1 MNCRYLAITVVA
13 ASIGCG
19 QLCSA
24 QNPISPMGVYI
35 PDPSARVFEDGRM
48 YIYGSLDVT
57 DDDYCSDH
65 YHVLS
70 SDDLCH
76 WTLKENAFKWKETL
90 YAPDAWYKDGRYY
103 LYFDCPGGAEW
114 VAEGKNPDGPF
125 RKAVQIEGLDQIDP
139 CIFIDDDGQAYY
151 YWGQFSGKGA
161 RMNPDLKTLDMSTMV
176 DGLVTEGDHYFHEG
190 SFVFKRGKYYYYTYA
205 SVRRQN
211 QPTCLSYAM
220 SESPLGPYEY
230 KGEIIDNAG
239 CDPGVWNNHGS
250 VVKFKGQ
257 WYVLYHRSTHGTRFM
272 RKACIE
278 PLEFREDGTIVEAEM
293 TTQGAAGPLD
303 AYESLDAARAC
314 LLHGDLQIR
323 LDSPMREV
331 LCMKADGWA
340 AYKYLDFSDNAPSS
354 VTIRL
359 RPRRAGWIGLGLD
372 QVYRGHEAEFDVP
385 EGNGSDWVELT
396 AELDS
401 DITGVHAI
409 FLHMGSDN
417 HDSFDIDWI
426 RFNR

>member
-1 MNCRYLAITVVA
+1 MNTRYLAISIVA
-13 ASIGCG
+13 ALLGCG
-19 QLCSA
+19 HVCSA

-35 PDPSARVFEDGRM
+35 PDPSARVFDGRM
-48 YIYGSLDVT
+48 YIYGSLDVK

-76 WTLKENAFKWKETL
+76 WTLTENAFKWKETL
-90 YAPDAWYKDGRYY
+90 YAPDAWCKDGRYY

-114 VAEGKNPDGPF
+114 VAEGKHPDGPF
-125 RKAVQIEGLDQIDP
+125 RKAVQIEGPDQIDP
-139 CIFIDDDGQAYY
+139 NIFVDDNGQAYY
-151 YWGQFSGKGA
+151 FWGQFSGKGA
-161 RMNPDLKTLDMSTMV
+161 KMNPDLKSLDWSTMV
-176 DGLVTEGDHYFHEG
+176 DGLVTEKEHYFHEG

-205 SVRRQN
+205 SIRRQN
-211 QPTCLSYAM
+211 QATCLSYAM
-220 SESPLGPYEY
+220 SESPLGPYVY

-239 CDPGVWNNHGS
+239 CDPGVWNDHGS
-250 VVKFKGQ
+250 VVEFKGK

-278 PLEFREDGTIVEAEM
+278 PIEFREDGTIIEAEM

-303 AYESLDAARAC
+303 AFQQLDAARAC

-323 LDSPMREV
+323 LDSPSREV
-331 LCMKADGWA
+331 LCMKQDGWA
-340 AYKYLDFSDNAPSS
+340 AYKYLDFGDKAPSS
-354 VTIRL
+354 VTIRV
-359 RPRRAGWIGLGLD
+359 RPGKSGWIGLGLE
-372 QVYRGHEAEFDVP
+372 QVYWGSEVDFDLP
-385 EGNGSDWVELT
+385 EGNGRDWVELT
-396 AELDS
+396 AKLDS

-409 FLHMGSDN
+409 FLHLSSDTQ
-417 HDSFDIDWI
+417 DGIDVDWI